1 MSQQDF
7 LRRAVKLYD
16 TGWRLLM
23 PVLHLSPRLRDG
35 YSARRLPSG
44 LPQAELWIQA
54 ASGGEAYLA
63 WSLIRELKPDK
74 NLRVLITT
82 NTRQGMDILE
92 KARADLSAACPEITL
107 FLGWCPF
114 DRPKIMEQAVCRIN
128 PGLVVLLETEIWP
141 GMLYALKSR
150 NHTVCIINGRI
161 TPKSLSGYKRIRKL
175 LYLLR
180 PGEILAVSKKD
191 AAGFAGLF
199 GKDIVSVMPNMKFDR
214 LLTEKKH
221 TRHAMLPKKLNTKSK
236 FLILGSIRKQEEKQV
251 KKLIKHVQLHQP
263 DAIIGLFP
271 RHMHRLDFWKRELTK
286 MSADWQLRSK
296 LADAPGPGR
305 IILWDKFGEL
315 SCAYKT
321 ADAVFIGGSLA
332 PLGGQNFLEPIIHG
346 LRPVTGPYWE
356 NFFWAGEEIF
366 ANGLVIK
373 ENNWRA
379 AARQLVRQLENPA
392 EKEKIRK
399 KAVNYITARQGGTK
413 TGCRVIE
420 KYLKTGSAKEAL

>member
-1 MSQQDF
+1 
-7 LRRAVKLYD
+7 
-16 TGWRLLM
+16 M
-23 PVLHLSPRLRDG
+23 PVLRLSPQLKDG
-35 YSARRLPSG
+35 YRARRLPSG
-44 LPQAELWIQA
+44 LPRAELWIQA

-63 WSLIRELKPDK
+63 WSLIRELKPER
-74 NLRVLITT
+74 NLRVLVTT

-92 KARADLSAACPEITL
+92 EGRTDISAACPEITL

-114 DRPKIMEQAVCRIN
+114 DRPKIMQQAICRVN

-141 GMLYALKSR
+141 GMLYALKIR
-150 NHTVCIINGRI
+150 KHPVCIVNGRI
-161 TPKSLSGYKRIRKL
+161 TQKSLSGYRRIKKL
-175 LYLLR
+175 LYMLR
-180 PGEILAVSKKD
+180 PEEILAVSKKD

-214 LLTEKKH
+214 LCPETQ
-221 TRHAMLPKKLNTKSK
+221 HAQDTVLPEGLKTQAK
-236 FLILGSIRKQEEKQV
+236 FLILASIRKQEEKQV
-251 KKLIKHVQLHQP
+251 KKLIKHVQLHHP

-271 RHMHRLDFWKRELTK
+271 RHMHRLDFWKHALTK
-286 MSADWQLRSK
+286 MGTSWQLRSK
-296 LADAPGPGR
+296 LSAMPGPGR
-305 IILWDKFGEL
+305 IILWDRFGEL
-315 SCAYKT
+315 ASAYKT
-321 ADAVFIGGSLA
+321 ADAVFVGGSLA
-332 PLGGQNFLEPIIHG
+332 PVGGQNFLEPLIHG

-356 NFFWAGEEIF
+356 NFFWAGKEIF

-379 AARQLVRQLENPA
+379 AARQLCRQLENPA
-392 EKEKIRK
+392 EKKKIRK